1 MKLMDLPIYELTMN
15 SGEDGL
21 TCIGL
26 VDDPAIEQNWIMMA
40 NHKPIQF
47 TADKQK
53 QILFGPAMIP
63 DLPVYRRDSGGEYYI
78 VFSKKTIE
86 EMVEKWSRDGLTNVV
101 NLMHDH
107 DLFTDQCT
115 LVEMFTKNA
124 SRGLN
129 PTAYEDLPDGTLF
142 VAYKVQKPL
151 WDMIVSGDVDL
162 KGFSIEAVMS
172 YHRKTEEEMTADEIL
187 NDEDLK
193 KKSVKQS
200 NIVYY
205 TTGELTDMMNANK
218 VYEIKYYDKTYTA
231 QIYAI
236 TDNGAGIEIMTADKV
251 EGKNTWHNLQIG
263 EIESIKEI
271 NAPYLPWETETKS
284 FNQYIN
290 SDHTVTRSIVAPPTT
305 IDDYIR
311 THSIVMINYDDKRNN
326 PNPPEGSSHT
336 STRQCAIIARG
347 LTYKGN
353 SCIRVWQFFGDSRS
367 IAEGYAEQPLGD
379 YRLLLEKRII
389 QMRPVPFADPWT
401 VDELGIGL
409 NTTGDDGMQ
418 TLYTHY
424 SDFE

>member
-1 MKLMDLPIYELTMN
+1 MIVNLPIYEMLCDDTV
-15 SGEDGL
+15 DGM
-21 TCIGL
+21 TCISL
-26 VDDPAIEQNWIMMA
+26 VDSPAIERNFVTMSENQ
-40 NHKPIQF
+40 PIRLSK
-47 TADKQK
+47 DDSKH
-53 QILFGPAMIP
+53 LVFGPVVIP
-63 DLPVYRRDSGGEYYI
+63 NQLIYRRDNSGEYYI
-78 VFSKKTIE
+78 TFSAETIE
-86 EMVEKWSRDGLTNVV
+86 KMVEKWSRNGWINQV
-101 NLMHDH
+101 NLMHNN
-107 DLFTDQCT
+107 T
-115 LVEMFTKNA
+115 LIVEDCVLMSMFLKN
-124 SRGLN
+124 SEMGLS
-129 PTAYEDLPDGTLF
+129 PKGYEDLPDNTLF
-142 VAYKVQKPL
+142 VSYRLNEKL
-151 WDMIVSGDVDL
+151 WNLISSGEADL
-162 KGFSIEAVMS
+162 NGFSLEA
-172 YHRKTEEEMTADEIL
+172 YLNYERKDNDIEMTADEIL

-205 TTGELTDMMNANK
+205 TVGELTDMMEANK

-311 THSIVMINYDDKRNN
+311 THSIVMINYDDKKSN
-326 PNPPEGSSHT
+326 PNPPEGASHT

>member
-1 MKLMDLPIYELTMN
+1 MDLPVYELTM
-15 SGEDGL
+15 SDTEDGL
-21 TCIGL
+21 YCMGL
-26 VDDPAIEQNWIMMA
+26 VDDPAIEQNWIMME
-40 NHKPIQF
+40 NQKPMQF

-63 DLPVYRRDSGGEYYI
+63 DQPIYRRDSSGEYYV
-78 VFSKKTIE
+78 VFSKETIS
-86 EMVEKWSRDGLTNVV
+86 EMVERWSKNGLTNEV

-107 DLFTDQCT
+107 DLFTDDCT
-115 LVEMFTKNA
+115 LVEMFQKDA

-129 PTAYEDLPDGTLF
+129 PTAYEELPDGTLF
-142 VAYKVQKPL
+142 VAYKVQKGL
-151 WDMIVSGDVDL
+151 WDMIVSGEVDL

-172 YHRKTEEEMTADEIL
+172 YHRKDETEMAADEIL
-187 NDEDLK
+187 NDKDLK

-205 TTGELTDMMNANK
+205 TTGELTDMMEANK

-236 TDNGAGIEIMTADKV
+236 TDNGAGIEIMTADKA

-263 EIESIKEI
+263 EIESIKVT
-271 NAPYLPWETETKS
+271 NDPYIPWETETKS

-326 PNPPEGSSHT
+326 PTPPEGASHT

-347 LTYKGN
+347 QTHAGN

-367 IAEGYAEQPLGD
+367 IAEGYADGLGD

-409 NTTGDDGMQ
+409 NTTGDDGMR
-418 TLYTHY
+418 TLDTHY